1 MGRILAHF
9 VRVSSRGRPVRGAS
23 ASRESEP
30 MATKIDPSLR
40 ILIVD
45 DEQVAR
51 AYLRFLLRGL
61 GINDVTAADSGK
73 AAMRLLMDASRP
85 FPDLIITDLR
95 MDDMDGLQF
104 CNAIRRS
111 EMLSNVGV
119 PIIMLTAVED
129 SLLHEVPQQVGAL
142 YVAKKPITAGSLKG
156 LILDHVGLPAEP

>member
-1 MGRILAHF
+1 MT
-9 VRVSSRGRPVRGAS
+9 
-23 ASRESEP
+23 
-30 MATKIDPSLR
+30 TKIDPSLR

-51 AYLRFLLRGL
+51 AHLRFLLREL

-119 PIIMLTAVED
+119 PIIMLTAED
-129 SLLHEVPQQVGAL
+129 DPFILNVTEQVGAL
-142 YVAKKPITAGSLKG
+142 YVAKKPIGLEELKG
-156 LILDHVGLPAEP
+156 LIEKHVSVSFDPVS